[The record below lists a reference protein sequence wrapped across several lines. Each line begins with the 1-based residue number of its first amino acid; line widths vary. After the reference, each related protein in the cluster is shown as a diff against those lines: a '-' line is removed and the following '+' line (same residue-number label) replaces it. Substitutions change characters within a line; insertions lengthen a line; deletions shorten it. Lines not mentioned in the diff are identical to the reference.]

1 MNTPQKRRVSLAK
14 AKLKSHTVFRMN
26 VLFFSIFLLF
36 SVLILRLG
44 YLQIVKGEDYSRALA
59 RTEEVPVNTSVP
71 RGRIFDSEGRV
82 QVDNNPVNAITYT
95 AMQTTKRE
103 EMLEVAKELA
113 KLIEKDPKRVTVRD
127 KQDFYI
133 LLNTEKAT
141 AKVTDAERKAI
152 ASEDITEKEKNRKI
166 DALVREK
173 ITEEELNSLTV
184 EELEILAIYREMTS
198 GYALSPQII
207 KNEDVSDAEFARVSE
222 RLTDPKLKGVNTI
235 TDWKRIKTSD
245 LTILG
250 STTTP
255 EQGIPANKLKYF
267 LARDYSRND
276 RVGVSFIEQYYEDV
290 LQGQKSIVKNITD
303 KKGRVVETVPVD
315 SGEPGK
321 DLVLTI
327 DSEVQS
333 AVEDVVEE
341 HLIELKAGPNSQLVR
356 DAYIVMMD
364 PRTGEVISM
373 VGKQL
378 DKDENG
384 KQIVRDYSFG
394 AITAAYPSGS
404 VVKGATLLTGYRED
418 AVELNQVMIDEPL
431 QLAGENKIKGSI
443 FNRTMFNRIP
453 MSDLQ
458 ALERSSNVYMFKIAL
473 AMAGNT
479 YEHNRRISVKTENW
493 NTMRNSFA
501 QFGLGVRTG
510 IDLPN
515 EGKGYTGGSSTAEP
529 GLFLDLAI
537 GQYDTYTPMQ
547 LAQYIS
553 TIANDGYRMKPHVVK
568 EIRQPSAD
576 GITLGPVE
584 TVIEPVVL
592 NRINNTQAE
601 IDQVKK
607 GMRLVYSGNSG
618 SARSFFNDAPY
629 EGAGKTGT
637 AQIEYYDD
645 KDSPFYTEDSV
656 NTTHVGFAPYDNP
669 EIAYAVMI
677 PYITTD
683 PSRVPTTTHKIARA
697 AVDKYF
703 ELKNKEAVEPTSTIK
718 APYSKNVIEE
728 GEETEENTAET
739 AE

>member
-36 SVLILRLG
+36 SILILRLG

-113 KLIEKDPKRVTVRD
+113 KLIEKDPKRVTLRD

-152 ASEDITEKEKNRKI
+152 ANEDIQEKEKNRKI
-166 DALVREK
+166 DTLVREK
-173 ITEEELNSLTV
+173 ITDEELNSLSD
-184 EELEILAIYREMTS
+184 EHLEILAIYREMTS

-207 KNEDVSDAEFARVSE
+207 KNDGVTDAEFARVSE

-235 TDWKRIKTSD
+235 TDWKRVKTSD

-276 RVGVSFIEQYYEDV
+276 RVGVSFIEQYYEEV

-303 KKGRVVETVPVD
+303 GKGRVVETLPID
-315 SGEPGK
+315 EGKPGK

-333 AVEDVVEE
+333 AVEDIVEK

-378 DKDENG
+378 DKDKNG

-404 VVKGATLLTGYRED
+404 VVKGATLLTGYHED
-418 AVELNQVMIDEPL
+418 AIEMNQVMIDEPL
-431 QLAGENKIKGSI
+431 QLPGGQIKGSI
-443 FNRTMFNRIP
+443 FNRTLFNRIP
-453 MSDLQ
+453 LSDLQ
-458 ALERSSNVYMFKIAL
+458 ALERSSNVYMFKLAL
-473 AMAGNT
+473 ALSGNS
-479 YEHNRRISVKTENW
+479 YEYKKGFSVKPEHW
-493 NTMRNSFA
+493 ETMRNSFA

-515 EGKGYTGGSSTAEP
+515 EGTGYAGDYTKVQP
-529 GLFLDLAI
+529 GTFLDLVI

-568 EIRQPSAD
+568 EIRQPSED

-618 SARSFFNDAPY
+618 SARSFFNDAAY

-703 ELKNKEAVEPTSTIK
+703 ELKNEEAAEPTSTIK
-718 APYSKNVIEE
+718 APYSKSVIEE
-728 GEETEENTAET
+728 GEELDDAVQEQESQ
-739 AE
+739 

>member
-1 MNTPQKRRVSLAK
+1 
-14 AKLKSHTVFRMN
+14 
-26 VLFFSIFLLF
+26 
-36 SVLILRLG
+36 
-44 YLQIVKGEDYSRALA
+44 
-59 RTEEVPVNTSVP
+59 
-71 RGRIFDSEGRV
+71 
-82 QVDNNPVNAITYT
+82 
-95 AMQTTKRE
+95 
-103 EMLEVAKELA
+103 
-113 KLIEKDPKRVTVRD
+113 
-127 KQDFYI
+127 
-133 LLNTEKAT
+133 
-141 AKVTDAERKAI
+141 
-152 ASEDITEKEKNRKI
+152 
-166 DALVREK
+166 
-173 ITEEELNSLTV
+173 
-184 EELEILAIYREMTS
+184 
-198 GYALSPQII
+198 
-207 KNEDVSDAEFARVSE
+207 
-222 RLTDPKLKGVNTI
+222 
-235 TDWKRIKTSD
+235 
-245 LTILG
+245 
-250 STTTP
+250 
-255 EQGIPANKLKYF
+255 
-267 LARDYSRND
+267 
-276 RVGVSFIEQYYEDV
+276 
-290 LQGQKSIVKNITD
+290 
-303 KKGRVVETVPVD
+303 
-315 SGEPGK
+315 
-321 DLVLTI
+321 
-327 DSEVQS
+327 
-333 AVEDVVEE
+333 
-341 HLIELKAGPNSQLVR
+341 
-356 DAYIVMMD
+356 
-364 PRTGEVISM
+364 M

-418 AVELNQVMIDEPL
+418 AVELNQVLIDEPL
-431 QLAGENKIKGSI
+431 QLGGENKIKGSI

-728 GEETEENTAET
+728 GEETEEGTAET

>member
-44 YLQIVKGEDYSRALA
+44 YLQIVKGEDYTRALA

-103 EMLEVAKELA
+103 EMLEVATELA
-113 KLIEKDPKRVTVRD
+113 KLIEKDPKRVTLRD

-133 LLNTEKAT
+133 MLNGEKAA
-141 AKVTDAERKAI
+141 AKVTDEERAAI
-152 ASEDITEKEKNRKI
+152 AAEDIIEKEKNRKI

-173 ITEEELNSLTV
+173 ITDKELESLTA
-184 EELEILAIYREMTS
+184 EQLETLAIFREMTS
-198 GYALSPQII
+198 GYALAPQII
-207 KNEDVSDAEFARVSE
+207 KNEDVTDAEFARVSE
-222 RLTDPKLKGVNTI
+222 RLTDPKLKGVNTV
-235 TDWKRIKTSD
+235 TDWKRVKTSD

-255 EQGIPANKLKYF
+255 EQGIPANKLDYY

-276 RVGVSFIEQYYEDV
+276 RVGVSFLEQFYEEE

-303 KKGRVVETVPVD
+303 GKGRVVETVPVD
-315 SGEPGK
+315 EGKPGK

-327 DSEVQS
+327 DSEMQS
-333 AVEDVVEE
+333 AVEDIVEKY
-341 HLIELKAGPNSQLVR
+341 LLELKAGPNSQLVK
-356 DAYIVMMD
+356 DAYVVMMD

-378 DKDENG
+378 GKDDNG
-384 KQIVRDYSFG
+384 KQIVQDYSFG

-404 VVKGATLLTGYRED
+404 VVKGATLLTGYHED

-431 QLAGENKIKGSI
+431 KFAGDTQIKGSI

-453 MSDLQ
+453 LSDLQ
-458 ALERSSNVYMFKIAL
+458 AIERSSNVYMFKIAL
-473 AMAGNT
+473 ALSGNT
-479 YEHNRRISVKTENW
+479 YEYNRGLSVKPEHW
-493 NTMRNSFA
+493 ETMRNSFA
-501 QFGLGVRTG
+501 QFGLGVQTG

-515 EGKGYTGGSSTAEP
+515 EGTGYAGDYTKVQP
-529 GLFLDLAI
+529 GTFLNLAI

-568 EIRQPSAD
+568 EIRQPSDD
-576 GITLGPVE
+576 GQSLGPVE
-584 TVIEPVVL
+584 TVIEPTVL
-592 NRINNTQAE
+592 NRINNTQEE

-645 KDSPFYTEDSV
+645 KDSPYYTEPSV

-669 EIAYAVMI
+669 EIAYSVMI

-683 PSRVPTTTHKIARA
+683 PSRVPTVTHKIARE

-703 ELKNKEAVEPTSTIK
+703 ELKNKESAESTSVIK
-718 APYSKNVIEE
+718 EPYSKKVVEE
-728 GEETEENTAET
+728 GEEDEAIAE
-739 AE
+739 